1 MSEQKIREDV
11 LIFFQEIEE
20 LSLKPDF
27 YEDFNPMS
35 VFDPMFSSLPP
46 DTISSNVPPSSRS
59 SSSSSS
65 SSSCS
70 SLDTIELTEYH
81 ELRSGD
87 GLASYLYDY
96 SESLNS
102 EELES
107 ELAQPQ
113 LSRMINSA
121 RAQKI
126 ILQERSWLCDQT
138 KSTRQVYAVHQR
150 VYLDFKC

>member
-1 MSEQKIREDV
+1 MRCEVPVLQETTSNQLVKQVKYFYIPATRLKIFQI
-11 LIFFQEIEE
+11 LKIFQEVEDC
-20 LSLKPDF
+20 LGLKPDF

-65 SSSCS
+65 SSCS
-70 SLDTIELTEYH
+70 SLDTIELTEYQ

-126 ILQERSWLCDQT
+126 ILQERS
-138 KSTRQVYAVHQR
+138 
-150 VYLDFKC
+150 

>member
-1 MSEQKIREDV
+1 MREKKIREDV

-70 SLDTIELTEYH
+70 SLDTIELTEYQ

-126 ILQERSWLCDQT
+126 ILQERS
-138 KSTRQVYAVHQR
+138 
-150 VYLDFKC
+150 